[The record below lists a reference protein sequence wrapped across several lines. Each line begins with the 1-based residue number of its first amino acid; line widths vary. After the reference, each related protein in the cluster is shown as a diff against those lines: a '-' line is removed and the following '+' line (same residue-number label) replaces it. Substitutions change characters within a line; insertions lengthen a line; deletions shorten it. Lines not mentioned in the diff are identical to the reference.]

1 MTPSRRRTARALFE
15 PNENASLLEIL
26 DSLLNKG
33 VMANGDVVL
42 GVAGVDLIY
51 LRLSTLLTAVDRL
64 SRPPALANR
73 SPGGKPRRD
82 AEREGGRRAKREGGR
97 KRPR

>member
-15 PNENASLLEIL
+15 PNENASLLDIL
-26 DSLLNKG
+26 DSLLSKG

-51 LRLSTLLTAVDRL
+51 LRLSTLLTAVDRV
-64 SRPPALANR
+64 SRPPSLAKSGETR
-73 SPGGKPRRD
+73 PSATRK
-82 AEREGGRRAKREGGR
+82 AGR
-97 KRPR
+97 KRPQ